1 MINMLLALT
10 EGTTS
15 GNYETFIHSN
25 YWCGLGLLQDLSIC
39 NRDLEEKDITF
50 YDNRQEL
57 LLYTNLGIYACNYI
71 TYCDTKF
78 ITSVWN
84 KDGLVL
90 EYDFD
95 YDSQTSS
102 CLYDLW
108 ELARKCPGRWV
119 YKLDSIYSK
128 YGTDVVN
135 LVRDN
140 AKFNCVSDSPV
151 KIVICSPNGG
161 YRNDE

>member
-1 MINMLLALT
+1 MLNMLLELT
-10 EGTTS
+10 RGQSS

-25 YWCGLGLLQDLSIC
+25 YWCRFGLLQDLWIR
-39 NRDLEEKDITF
+39 NHDLKEEEITF
-50 YDNRQEL
+50 NDNGQEL
-57 LLYTNLGIYACNYI
+57 LLYTNVGTYACNYI

-95 YDSQTSS
+95 YDSQASS
-102 CLYDLW
+102 CLYEIW
-108 ELARKCPGRWV
+108 ELTKIYPEIWIYR
-119 YKLDSIYSK
+119 LDSIYNK

-140 AKFNCVSDSPV
+140 ARFNCCSNSPV
-151 KIVICSPNGG
+151 EIVI
-161 YRNDE
+161 

>member
-1 MINMLLALT
+1 MLNILLELT
-10 EGTTS
+10 KGQIS
-15 GNYETFIHSN
+15 GNYKMFVHSN
-25 YWCGLGLLQDLSIC
+25 YWCGLGLLQDLWIR
-39 NRDLEEKDITF
+39 NHDLKEKEITF
-50 YDNRQEL
+50 YDNGQEL
-57 LLYTNLGIYACNYI
+57 LLYTNLETYACNYI

-95 YDSQTSS
+95 YDSQTSL
-102 CLYDLW
+102 CLYEIW
-108 ELARKCPGRWV
+108 ELVKKYPEIWIYR
-119 YKLDSIYSK
+119 LDSIYIK

-140 AKFNCVSDSPV
+140 ARFNC
-151 KIVICSPNGG
+151 CSN
-161 YRNDE
+161 